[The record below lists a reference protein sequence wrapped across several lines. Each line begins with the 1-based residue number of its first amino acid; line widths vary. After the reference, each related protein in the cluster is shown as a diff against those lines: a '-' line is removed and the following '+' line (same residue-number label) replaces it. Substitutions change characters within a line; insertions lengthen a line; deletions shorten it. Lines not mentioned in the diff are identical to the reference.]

1 MRCLA
6 LFSGGLDSQIAV
18 RMMQRQG
25 IEVVG
30 VYVETPFTL
39 PAGSIA
45 PVAEKLGI
53 PLHVLPWHDDYLAI
67 VRQPRFGFT
76 EGMAPCLDCRSGM
89 LRRVHSLLAPLN
101 ASFLISGEVV
111 GQRPSSLRLRD
122 LETMAYHGGV
132 EDLLLR
138 PLSAQLL
145 PETLPERQGWVD
157 RSLLHAWQGKGRK
170 TQLALAR
177 EEGLSL
183 DLEQAARCKLLDA
196 TYAARLRRLLQL
208 TSSPTAFQ
216 LASLGEG
223 RHFQLAGGTHLVVS
237 KNAQQAD
244 LLRNR
249 WELQPST
256 SGVLLQPSDFRG
268 PLGFLT
274 GLVDD
279 DSLAVAASILAA
291 HAKDAVLGQ
300 SSVAW
305 TSQALSQDQGQAHS
319 KAQGHVPVPANS
331 LAGEAQAWK

>member
-39 PAGSIA
+39 PASKIA
-45 PVAEKLGI
+45 PAAEKLGI
-53 PLHVLPWHDDYLAI
+53 ELRILAWRDDYLAI
-67 VRQPRFGFT
+67 VRQPRFGFA

-89 LRRVHSLLAPLN
+89 LQRVQSLLAPLN

-157 RSLLHAWQGKGRK
+157 RRLLHGWQGKGRK
-170 TQLALAR
+170 VQLGLAR

-208 TSSPTAFQ
+208 TPSPTAFQ
-216 LASLGEG
+216 LASLSEG
-223 RHFQLAGGTHLVVS
+223 RHFQLDSGTHLVIS

-244 LLRNR
+244 TLRRN

-256 SGVLLQPSDFRG
+256 SGAVLQPSDFRG
-268 PLGFLT
+268 PIGFLT

-279 DSLAVAASILAA
+279 HGLAVAASILAT

-305 TSQALSQDQGQAHS
+305 TSHALGHSSRQAQGRVQVPAHS
-319 KAQGHVPVPANS
+319 
-331 LAGEAQAWK
+331 LAAEAQAWE

>member
-1 MRCLA
+1 
-6 LFSGGLDSQIAV
+6 V
-18 RMMQRQG
+18 
-25 IEVVG
+25 
-30 VYVETPFTL
+30 
-39 PAGSIA
+39 AG
-45 PVAEKLGI
+45 KLGI

-67 VRQPRFGFT
+67 VRQPRFGFA

-89 LRRVHSLLAPLN
+89 LQRAHSLLAPLD

-170 TQLALAR
+170 AQLGVAR
-177 EEGLSL
+177 EAGLSL

-196 TYAARLRRLLQL
+196 TYASRLRRLLQL
-208 TSSPTAFQ
+208 TPSPTPFQ

-237 KNAQQAD
+237 KNALQAD

-256 SGVLLQPSDFRG
+256 SGAVLQPSDFRG
-268 PLGFLT
+268 PIGFLT
-274 GLVDD
+274 GTVDD
-279 DSLAVAASILAA
+279 HRLAVAASILAA
-291 HAKDAVLGQ
+291 HAKDAVPGE

-305 TSQALSQDQGQAHS
+305 TSQSPGQMN
-319 KAQGHVPVPANS
+319 VPANS
-331 LAGEAQAWK
+331 LASEAQPWQ